1 MPPAFQ
7 SFMALQQP
15 PWLPHGRHSV
25 PDGQARSTRT
35 GIRNCPRMPT
45 HQTRIL
51 HLCHSFLHDIF
62 SKPKGACVSH
72 PVCCRNVTT
81 AIFGLVGRPPAA
93 SGSQTRLRL
102 ELVSCGRLPSTHS
115 WPLLICAVVCG
126 VFCDRLWLSEMR
138 VWGVGMRESWEEIVM
153 RLWRLGDGNE

>member
-25 PDGQARSTRT
+25 PDGQARATRS
-35 GIRNCPRMPT
+35 GFRNLVSNPT
-45 HQTRIL
+45 HPTRIL
-51 HLCHSFLHDIF
+51 RLCLASLPHFL
-62 SKPKGACVSH
+62 KEPPCVSH

-115 WPLLICAVVCG
+115 WSLLICAAVCG

>member
-1 MPPAFQ
+1 
-7 SFMALQQP
+7 MARL
-15 PWLPHGRHSV
+15 PWLCSHEISCLAA
-25 PDGQARSTRT
+25 ARAASGARRPTRAT
-35 GIRNCPRMPT
+35 RSGFRNLVSNPT
-45 HQTRIL
+45 HPTRIL
-51 HLCHSFLHDIF
+51 RLCLASLPHFLKEPPCI
-62 SKPKGACVSH
+62 SH

-115 WPLLICAVVCG
+115 WSLLICAAVCG